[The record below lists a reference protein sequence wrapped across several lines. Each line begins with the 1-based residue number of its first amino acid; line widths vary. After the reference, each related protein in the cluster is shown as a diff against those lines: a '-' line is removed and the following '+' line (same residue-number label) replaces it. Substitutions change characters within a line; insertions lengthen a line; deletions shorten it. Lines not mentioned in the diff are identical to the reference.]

1 MTVITDEMFMRQAL
15 TLSKRA
21 LPHCRPNPPVGCVL
35 VKNGNIISEG
45 FTQPPGEHHAEA
57 HAIANYQG
65 SFEGVTAYVTLEP
78 CSFVGRTPSCANTL
92 AQLGVKR
99 VVVALI
105 DSDPRNNGAG
115 LNILTEAGVE
125 ISTGILQQEVADFIT
140 PYLINK

>member
-1 MTVITDEMFMRQAL
+1 MPVVTDEMFMRQAL

-35 VKNGNIISEG
+35 VKNGKIISEG
-45 FTQPPGEHHAEA
+45 FTQAPGEHHAEA

-65 SFEGVTAYVTLEP
+65 SFEEVTAYVTLEP

-92 AQLGVKR
+92 AELGVKR
-99 VVVALI
+99 VVIALI

-115 LNILTEAGVE
+115 LNILTKAGIEVT
-125 ISTGILQQEVADFIT
+125 TGVLQQEVAGFIT